1 MLLILCL
8 VKCAHRAGGEVSIVY
23 PSTEEEDEDEAYDGG
38 ERIIGLAEAMPLQGE
53 VSKKQSTKIGGPR
66 S

>member
-23 PSTEEEDEDEAYDGG
+23 PSTEKEDEAYDGG

-53 VSKKQSTKIGGPR
+53 VSKKQSTKIGGPP